1 MTQSGQTKKTQQP
14 TPQAAP
20 PKPAVIEEPPKG
32 SSKSPYDILIE
43 DLKTKKP
50 EIYKQ
55 YIKAI
60 KDKKRAWIYP
70 DLTVRIG

>member
-1 MTQSGQTKKTQQP
+1 MTQSGQSKKTQQP

-20 PKPAVIEEPPKG
+20 PKPAVIEE
-32 SSKSPYDILIE
+32 
-43 DLKTKKP
+43 TKKP